1 MLTQVSWMGSH
12 SGMCVSH
19 YPEHG
24 GQCVCYLLV
33 LSCTVFLFAGILL
46 NTFLEEARLVCG
58 KFHST
63 DFLFL
68 LKVIQRHSS
77 ARRPCDK
84 CYRQNTEHW
93 SLFDHLVMFVSSSSK
108 ADAQHSL
115 HFYKCMCFNLWITHF
130 SWTLCVCIGVALSVC
145 EDWEGVGGEIAPAFC
160 CWSTLRDGLMLQCT
174 KNTLASVCLC
184 VCHVFMYSN
193 VCVLLVCSCLFLS
206 TVLVSFN
213 LGWDW
218 PLKKAK

>member
-1 MLTQVSWMGSH
+1 MEGSV
-12 SGMCVSH
+12 CVT
-19 YPEHG
+19 
-24 GQCVCYLLV
+24 CW
-33 LSCTVFLFAGILL
+33 FWAALFFYLL

-145 EDWEGVGGEIAPAFC
+145 EDWEGVGGEIGLLLLIYIEGWTYVTVHEKHTGFC
-160 CWSTLRDGLMLQCT
+160 VSLRVSCFYVFQ
-174 KNTLASVCLC
+174 CLC
-184 VCHVFMYSN
+184 VACVFMPVPVHSPGK
-193 VCVLLVCSCLFLS
+193 L
-206 TVLVSFN
+206 
-213 LGWDW
+213 
-218 PLKKAK
+218 